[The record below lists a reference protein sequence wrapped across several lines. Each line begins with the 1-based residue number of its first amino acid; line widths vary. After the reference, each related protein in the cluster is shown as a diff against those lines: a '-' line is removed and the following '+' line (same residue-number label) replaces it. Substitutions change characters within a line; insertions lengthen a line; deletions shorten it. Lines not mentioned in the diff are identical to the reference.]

1 MTDEIS
7 KFDAMKETIEQLRDE
22 IKLKAH
28 LGKAEAR
35 EELEKLDKKWDT
47 FMADSKPITN
57 EAGKTVKNIG
67 TALGLA
73 AEELKEGY
81 ERIRKLF

>member
-1 MTDEIS
+1 MTNETS
-7 KFDAMKETIEQLRDE
+7 KFDAMKEAVEQLRDE

-35 EELEKLDKKWDT
+35 EELDKLDKKWDA
-47 FMADSKPITN
+47 FVADSKPVTD
-57 EAGKTVKNIG
+57 EAGNMAKNVG

>member
-47 FMADSKPITN
+47 FVADSKPITG
-57 EAGKTVKNIG
+57 EAGKTVKNVG

>member
-1 MTDEIS
+1 MTDET
-7 KFDAMKETIEQLRDE
+7 KTFDEMKKGIEQLRDE

-28 LGKAEAR
+28 LGIADAKD
-35 EELEKLDKKWDT
+35 ELDKLDTKWDT
-47 FMADSKPITN
+47 FVTDSKPFTD
-57 EAGKTVKNIG
+57 EAGKTVKNVG

-81 ERIRKLF
+81 ERIRKLL